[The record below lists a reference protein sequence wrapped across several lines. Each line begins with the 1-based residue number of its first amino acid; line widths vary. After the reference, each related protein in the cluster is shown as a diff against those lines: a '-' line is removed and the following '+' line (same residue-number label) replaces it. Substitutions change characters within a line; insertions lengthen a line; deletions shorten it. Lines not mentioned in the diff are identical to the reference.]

1 MNQSNRQAKQAR
13 YTVTVTRVLEQTATI
28 EMDARSVEEAEGK
41 AEASTDIVWGAQ
53 LVTHQ
58 IAKAKRV
65 R

>member
-1 MNQSNRQAKQAR
+1 MANRQLKQTK

-28 EMDARSVEEAEGK
+28 EMEARSAEEAEDK
-41 AEASTDIVWGAQ
+41 AVASTSIVWGEQ